1 MTLLHMSESAHL
13 INANMAASCSAPGK
27 LFASRTLTKSL
38 SHSLTRTRRS
48 STRSSNNFLLGG
60 WGERECGGK
69 EVVRTVRCGEE
80 GSEGCTSPSLSS
92 IAGRRSV
99 RSSTF
104 CTSRR
109 VSTET
114 LMGFE
119 GLRARVQ
126 D

>member
-1 MTLLHMSESAHL
+1 MTLLHTSESAHL
-13 INANMAASCSAPGK
+13 IDANKVASCSALVK
-27 LFASRTLTKSL
+27 LFVSRTLTKSL
-38 SHSLTRTRRS
+38 THSLTYARRS
-48 STRSSNNFLLGG
+48 STRSSNDFLSGG
-60 WGERECGGK
+60 WRERECGGR

-80 GSEGCTSPSLSS
+80 GREGCTSLSLSS

-114 LMGFE
+114 LMRVERFR
-119 GLRARVQ
+119 LRV
-126 D
+126 DD